1 MMPLRTGLTYV
12 PSVDWVHESDH
23 PESPERLLTTW
34 EAITRS
40 GILLRASIELIEAQP
55 AGRDSIEAV
64 HVCLPEFDA
73 IATES
78 PRMAAGALL
87 ALADAKISGRVS
99 NGFALIRPPGH
110 HANRITLGTRGFCV
124 LNNIA
129 ILVQHLRIKHRLRR
143 IAIIDT
149 DVHHGDGTQSIFWN
163 DPDLLF
169 ISIHQDGR
177 TLYPGTG
184 FQEETGG
191 PAARSTKIN
200 LPLLPGTGD
209 DEVLRLVN
217 EIVVPAVE
225 SFKPELVLNS
235 AGQDGHFSDPLAG
248 LCLTAGGYAEITR
261 RIKPDLVVL
270 EGGYSCDGGLPYAH
284 LGILSALC
292 SIETDTLVEPGLEG
306 LHGSGNPKIQA
317 RIEQL
322 IRFFAASPPIS
333 RPDPAPGM
341 HSDSESRSVILYDQ
355 PNLYD
360 HRIERYNSCQ
370 NCSGKLTIHSQATLL
385 SRREFFS
392 RIHVIPFDGCPDC
405 RDAAYR
411 DAENEPV
418 RDRVRID
425 RVIVQDMRT
434 GVVDTVRAIPTE

>member
-1 MMPLRTGLTYV
+1 MAAHTGLVYV
-12 PSVDWVHESDH
+12 PSIEWVHESDH
-23 PESPERLLTTW
+23 PESPERLQTTW
-34 EAITRS
+34 EAFNRS
-40 GILLRASIELIEAQP
+40 GILNRASIELIKAQP
-55 AGRDSIEAV
+55 AGRDSVEAV
-64 HVCLPEFDA
+64 HVCLPDFDS
-73 IATES
+73 IATEC

-87 ALADAKISGRVS
+87 TLADARMSGRVS

-129 ILVQHLRIKHRLRR
+129 ILVQHLRIKHHLRR

-184 FQEETGG
+184 FPEETGG

-225 SFKPELVLNS
+225 SFKPEIVLNS

-248 LCLTAGGYAEITR
+248 LCLTARGYAEITR

-270 EGGYSCDGGLPYAH
+270 EGGYSYDGGLPYAH

-292 SIETDTLVEPGLEG
+292 GIETDSLAEPGRDG
-306 LHGSGNPKIQA
+306 LHLSENPKIHA
-317 RIEQL
+317 RIEHL
-322 IRFFAASPPIS
+322 IRFFTTSPPIS
-333 RPDPAPGM
+333 LTDAGTGT
-341 HSDSESRSVILYDQ
+341 HSESESRSVILYDQ

-360 HRIERYNSCQ
+360 HRIERYNSCK

-385 SRREFFS
+385 HRRECSS

-405 RDAAYR
+405 KDAAYR
-411 DAENEPV
+411 EAGNEPL
-418 RDRVRID
+418 RDRGRID

-434 GVVDTVRAIPTE
+434 GVVDTLRAIPME